1 MKKKKVLLFGTFDV
15 LHPGHAALF
24 KQSRRFGSDITVILA
39 RDRTIKEIKKHA
51 PLYKERTRKK
61 MLEQSGW
68 VNHVILGSLHDKYQ
82 AIKKIKPDVICLGY
96 DQKYFVE
103 HLEEKIKLFKLKTRI
118 VRLKSFKPHLYKSAI
133 LTRYVRHQIR
143 ERVRRGNKTQ

>member
-15 LHPGHAALF
+15 LHPGHVALF
-24 KQSRRFGSDITVILA
+24 KQARRFGNDITVILA
-39 RDRTIKEIKKHA
+39 RDRTIEEIKKHA
-51 PLYKERTRKK
+51 PLYGERVRKRA
-61 MLEQSGW
+61 LEQSCR

-96 DQKYFVE
+96 DQKYFVGP
-103 HLEEKIKLFKLKTRI
+103 LEEKIKLFKLSTHI
-118 VRLKSFKPHLYKSAI
+118 VRLKSFKPHLYKSTI

-143 ERVRRGNKTQ
+143 ERAHRGNKT